1 MVTTVHESMLHCVLN
16 PEPAKPAEKA
26 PMADTAVPPDLP
38 VALPAELETIASPE
52 AREAAIQRTVGVLG
66 IALAELHDAFDWS
79 AVEEAM
85 AQPRT
90 GSAGNPVDTQPK
102 PTGRSRSV
110 LVPDNLTQDG
120 AEVVAEQLDA
130 YWHSLGYASSKHWT
144 EQAHAGPCVT
154 WVVRSNL
161 RDGLPPPPLPT
172 PPRSRK
178 RKRGSE

>member
-52 AREAAIQRTVGVLG
+52 AREAAIQRTVGVLE

-130 YWHSLGYASSKHWT
+130 YWHSLARLSLLTVDSGIF
-144 EQAHAGPCVT
+144 
-154 WVVRSNL
+154 
-161 RDGLPPPPLPT
+161 
-172 PPRSRK
+172 SR
-178 RKRGSE
+178 RGEGK